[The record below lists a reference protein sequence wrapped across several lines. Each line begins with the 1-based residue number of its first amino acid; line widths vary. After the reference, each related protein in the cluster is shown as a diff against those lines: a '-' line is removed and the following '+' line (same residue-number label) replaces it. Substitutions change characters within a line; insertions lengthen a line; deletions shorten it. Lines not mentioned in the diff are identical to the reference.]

1 MASSTG
7 ISQTPSHLLCD
18 TNLSVCKLEVSKHL
32 DTLSKEQKL
41 YTHHL
46 SRAGWAGARPLARS
60 QSQWA
65 PDLVQLFLEIFADPA
80 SAGGSNKARR
90 ARDIAALKAAANV
103 GEDDWKSFMEYA
115 VQVLYNTGNIKSFGD
130 TKFIPR
136 LSASH
141 FETIVRASG
150 SAKAADYFK
159 SLRDFIYSHT
169 PTEANLIGFP
179 AEGHIS
185 GYYSDNMSQADVER
199 VQALLEKHNI
209 SALNTRL
216 HKTDDNKYELLIAC
230 ADAKTDATLTG
241 ADGLEVKVTRGD
253 FAPELK
259 QVVEH
264 ITAAIPYAAN
274 EQQKKMLEKYAES
287 FRTGS
292 VDAHID
298 SQRHW
303 IRDVGPVVESN
314 IGYVEA
320 YRDPAG
326 VRAEWSGFVAVVNK
340 EMSAKFDVLVNTA
353 EKHIERLPWPKA
365 FEVDTFQKPDYT
377 SLEVVSFA
385 TSGTPP
391 AGINIPNY
399 ANVRMNEGF
408 KNVSMAN
415 VMSAKAPNEKITF
428 LNEEDAAVFKKY
440 ADVAFEVQVG
450 LHELL
455 GHGSGKQL
463 TEESAGKY
471 NFDHTNPPI
480 SPLTKK
486 PITTWYKPNETFG
499 GVFGSPASS
508 YEECRAEAVAMY
520 LCVDKE
526 ILKIFGHEGQE
537 AENIIYCCYLQMAR
551 AGVLALEF
559 WDPKLKK
566 WGQAHMQARHAILK
580 VFQEAGI
587 VTVIT
592 KDDSFII
599 TLDRSKILSHGVPA
613 VATLLQK
620 LNVYKA
626 TADAAAGVPFYDEAT
641 AVTDDWIARRDIVLR
656 EKQPRKVF
664 LQGNSVLNE
673 KGEVEWKEYPVT
685 LEGFVQSCVE
695 RGF

>member
-1 MASSTG
+1 MVSTT
-7 ISQTPSHLLCD
+7 SETTPSHLLTD
-18 TNLSVCKLEVSKHL
+18 TNLPVCKLEVSKHFE
-32 DTLSKEQKL
+32 TLSKEQKL

-46 SRAGWAGARPLARS
+46 SRAGWAGAKALARS

-65 PDLVQLFLEIFADPA
+65 PDLVQLFLEIFADPT
-80 SAGGSNKARR
+80 STGGSNKPRR
-90 ARDIAALKAAANV
+90 TRDIAALKAAANV
-103 GEDDWKSFMEYA
+103 GEEDWKFFMEYA
-115 VQVLYNTGNIKSFGD
+115 VQVLYNTGNVKSFGD

-136 LSASH
+136 VSAGQ
-141 FETIVRASG
+141 FEAIVRASG
-150 SAKAADYFK
+150 SAKAAKYFK
-159 SLRDFIYSHT
+159 SLREFIYSHT

-185 GYYSDNMSQADVER
+185 GYYTDNMSRADVER

-216 HKTDDNKYELLIAC
+216 HKSDDNKFELLIAC
-230 ADAKTDATLTG
+230 AETKTDATLTG
-241 ADGLEVKVTRGD
+241 DDGLEVKVTRGD
-253 FAPELK
+253 FATEFK

-274 EQQKKMLEKYAES
+274 EHQKKMLEKYAES
-287 FRTGS
+287 FATGS
-292 VDAHID
+292 IDAHID

-303 IRDVGPVVESN
+303 IKDVGPVVENN

-385 TSGTPP
+385 TSGSPP

-399 ANVRMNEGF
+399 AHVRMNEGF

-428 LNEEDAAVFKKY
+428 LSEEDAALFKKF

-471 NFDHTNPPI
+471 NFDHTNPPV
-480 SPLTKK
+480 SPLTNK

-520 LCVDKE
+520 LCVNKE

-537 AENIIYCCYLQMAR
+537 AEDIIYCCYLQMAR

-559 WDPKLKK
+559 WDPKSKK
-566 WGQAHMQARHAILK
+566 WGQAHMQARHALLK
-580 VFQEAGI
+580 VFQNAGI
-587 VTVIT
+587 VTVT
-592 KDDSFII
+592 PHGESFII
-599 TLDRSKILSHGVPA
+599 SLDRSKILSHGVPA

-641 AVTDDWIARRDIVLR
+641 GVTADWIARRDIVLR

-664 LQGNSVLNE
+664 LQGNSVLTE